1 MDLFTHAES
10 KRLRDTGM
18 ALASDAEGEA
28 FASAAYALILNLAS
42 KQPRVH
48 IDDYLA
54 VCGQLR
60 PQHPNALGAVWMRAI
75 RQHVL
80 THSGTVRPCLIDA
93 RKHRHNYPV
102 YLSLIYNREFQNNT

>member
-28 FASAAYALILNLAS
+28 FASAAYALILELAATH
-42 KQPRVH
+42 PTIH
-48 IDDYLA
+48 IDAYLA
-54 VCGQLR
+54 AGGPL
-60 PQHPNALGAVWMRAI
+60 PAHPNAMGAPWLRAI
-75 RQHVL
+75 RAKIIV
-80 THSGTVRPCLIDA
+80 HSGTVRPCLGDA

-102 YLSLIYNREFQNNT
+102 YRSLIYNREFQNNT